1 MIDLRNIETF
11 FWVATLGGFRAAAE
25 KLNATQPA
33 ISQRIASLESDLGI
47 RLFDRDARGI
57 KLTGKG
63 RELLSHAER
72 MLQVRRDMFEAARE
86 QNVMTGTVRIGV
98 AETIVQTWLPTLIE
112 LIHTT
117 STLPS

>member
-47 RLFDRDARGI
+47 RLFDRDVRGI

-72 MLQVRRDMFEAARE
+72 MLQLRRDMQEAARAKSI
-86 QNVMTGTVRIGV
+86 MS
-98 AETIVQTWLPTLIE
+98 LS
-112 LIHTT
+112 LIHI
-117 STLPS
+117 